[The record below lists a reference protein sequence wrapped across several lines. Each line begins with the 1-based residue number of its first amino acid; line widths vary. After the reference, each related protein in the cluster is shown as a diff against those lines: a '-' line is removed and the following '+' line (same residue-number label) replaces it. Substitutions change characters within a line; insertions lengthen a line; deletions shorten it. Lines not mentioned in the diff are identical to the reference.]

1 MKATLRIVLLG
12 ALSFACVS
20 TAAFAVWAYGAA
32 WFSGE
37 LAMYSGCF
45 GVFLLLAGLL
55 LRPALRW
62 GGWGTF
68 YAQFTPAFLAYA
80 VLWCVA
86 YFWLR
91 DGLGEWIASFAGS
104 VAFVGV
110 IAALRQGWR
119 AFPMSAAVLFVTHSA
134 GYFAGEHLCYTALHA
149 TWSMLVWGTLYG
161 LGFGA
166 GIGFTLGRMRSA

>member
-1 MKATLRIVLLG
+1 MKTTLRIMLLG
-12 ALSFACVS
+12 AFSFALVS

-32 WFSGE
+32 CFIGE
-37 LAMYSGCF
+37 LTMYAGCF

-55 LRPALRW
+55 LRPAVGW

-68 YAQFTPAFLAYA
+68 YAQFTLAFLAYA
-80 VLWCVA
+80 MLWCVA

-91 DGLGEWIASFAGS
+91 DGFGEWIASLAGS
-104 VAFVGV
+104 AAFVGV
-110 IAALRQGWR
+110 IAALRRGWPV
-119 AFPMSAAVLFVTHSA
+119 FSMSAAVVFVTHSA
-134 GYFAGEHLCYTALHA
+134 GYFAGEHVCYTALHA
-149 TWSMLVWGTLYG
+149 TWSMLAWGMLYG